1 MKLKKQSL
9 AAGIIVILFS
19 QIIVKIFGFLYRIVL
34 TNIEGFA
41 DEGNSYYGSAYK
53 VYIFILA
60 ITTTAIPTALSKLI
74 AEKVACKDMC
84 GANRIFKVSL
94 KLFATIGLVFSCF
107 MMFFS
112 ENIATNILFNPNVK
126 FALIG
131 LSPAVVIVCMAS
143 VFRGYFIGL
152 KNVSS
157 HSISQVIEQIVN
169 SILSIVFVLMLMG
182 KSPEIMAMGSTFA
195 TTVSSAVALIYL
207 ILYYFKY
214 KDSSIK
220 CEKVSFIQTFDVIK
234 NVLKCVIPISL
245 TSVIT
250 SVVGIVDLGTGV
262 KNLTKFYSNFG
273 AVALEIANQK
283 FGIILGKV
291 DVLASIPFSLNAA
304 IVIPLVPSIAES
316 YITSKK
322 SQVEYKINTSLQ
334 ITNIISMPCFAGLFI
349 MAEYIF
355 SVLYPNATIGVN
367 LMKIQVLGIC
377 FALLVQTL
385 TAILTACGKLYIS
398 AIIVLVAAL
407 TKYILNVI
415 FIPQYGEIVIPITTV
430 IYHMVCFLCAFIAF
444 KKTIKVDID
453 KKMVYLK
460 PVVSTLIMSIT
471 VIIVKKTAVYI
482 TRNNIVIL
490 AACIITG
497 VAAYALCLAK
507 FGILTVLKKRH

>member
-9 AAGIIVILFS
+9 TAGIIVILFS
-19 QIIVKIFGFLYRIVL
+19 QIVVKIFGFLYRIVL

-94 KLFATIGLVFSCF
+94 KLFATIGLVFSF
-107 MMFFS
+107 LMIFS
-112 ENIATNILFNPNVK
+112 AEEIATNILSNPNVK

-214 KDSSIK
+214 KDTSIK
-220 CEKVSFIQTFDVIK
+220 CEKTSFIQTFEVIK

-250 SVVGIVDLGTGV
+250 SVVGLVDLGTGV
-262 KNLTKFYSNFG
+262 KSLTMFYSSLG
-273 AVALEIANQK
+273 SSALEIANQK

-334 ITNIISMPCFAGLFI
+334 MTNIISMPCFAGLFI
-349 MAEYIF
+349 MAEF
-355 SVLYPNATIGVN
+355 LFNVLYPNTTSGAE

-415 FIPQYGEIVIPITTV
+415 FIPLYGEIVIPITTV
-430 IYHMVCFLCAFIAF
+430 IYNVVCFLCVLIVFRKVIKVHVD
-444 KKTIKVDID
+444 KKTVFIK
-453 KKMVYLK
+453 
-460 PVVSTLIMSIT
+460 PFASTLIMSIL
-471 VIIVKKTAVYI
+471 VIFAKKICVYI
-482 TRNNIVIL
+482 THSDVAIL
-490 AACIITG
+490 AACVTTG
-497 VAAYALCLAK
+497 MAAYAICLAK
-507 FGILTVLKKRH
+507 FGVLTILKKRK

>member
-9 AAGIIVILFS
+9 TAGIIVILFS
-19 QIIVKIFGFLYRIVL
+19 QIVVKIFGFLYRIVL

-94 KLFATIGLVFSCF
+94 KLFATIGLVFSCL
-107 MMFFS
+107 MIFFA
-112 ENIATNILFNPNVK
+112 ETIATNILSNPNVK

-214 KDSSIK
+214 KDTSIK
-220 CEKVSFIQTFDVIK
+220 CEKASFIQTFEVIK

-245 TSVIT
+245 TSAIT
-250 SVVGIVDLGTGV
+250 SVVGLVDLGTGV
-262 KNLTKFYSNFG
+262 KSLTMFYSNLG
-273 AVALEIANQK
+273 SSALEIANQK

-334 ITNIISMPCFAGLFI
+334 MTNIISMPCFAGLFI
-349 MAEYIF
+349 MAECVF
-355 SVLYPNATIGVN
+355 NVLYPNTTSGAE

-385 TAILTACGKLYIS
+385 SAILTACGKLYIS

-415 FIPQYGEIVIPITTV
+415 FIPLYGEIVIPITTV
-430 IYHMVCFLCAFIAF
+430 IYHVVCFLCVLIVFR
-444 KKTIKVDID
+444 KVIKVHVD
-453 KKMVYLK
+453 KKMVFIK
-460 PVVSTLIMSIT
+460 SFVSTLIMSIL
-471 VIIVKKTAVYI
+471 VIFAKKICVYI
-482 TRNNIVIL
+482 THSNVTIL
-490 AACIITG
+490 TVCVVTG
-497 VAAYALCLAK
+497 IAAYAICLAR
-507 FGILTVLKKRH
+507 FGVLTILKKR